1 MKFNEMKY
9 ERVDYELTSSKMNEL
24 LDAMEKAQNKETF
37 LDLFFKL
44 NDVRSHLF
52 TMMILCS
59 IRHSINTADEFY
71 DEETNY
77 WNETSPLFEAIEDR
91 MRKICDEVSFKV
103 EGYED
108 TQITLGLEPGV
119 EYKIMIDGIVSGMEK
134 TNLGGKFVF
143 SAELNDTPKEIKVCR
158 FLNV

>member
-1 MKFNEMKY
+1 MKY

-91 MRKICDEVSFKV
+91 MRKI
-103 EGYED
+103 
-108 TQITLGLEPGV
+108 
-119 EYKIMIDGIVSGMEK
+119 
-134 TNLGGKFVF
+134 
-143 SAELNDTPKEIKVCR
+143 
-158 FLNV
+158 